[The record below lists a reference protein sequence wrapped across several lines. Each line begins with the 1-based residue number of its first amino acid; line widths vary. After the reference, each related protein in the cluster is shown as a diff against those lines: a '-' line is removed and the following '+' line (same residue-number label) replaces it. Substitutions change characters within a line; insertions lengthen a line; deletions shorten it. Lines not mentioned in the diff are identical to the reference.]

1 MSDARGFGGKEIR
14 FRRHAALRGALAAVL
29 AVALGLGCGCSS
41 SSAGD
46 SSVDS
51 AETST
56 AAAQVDEQADGV
68 LSFTLEPEGDVS
80 GIEMQVLVD
89 GKADGGEEVHDYY
102 KAQIGTK
109 YALQYGA
116 GTYALSVV
124 AGTLKQDDVVYKA
137 TDASVVFDA
146 RSNQAVELRIS
157 KDAEATDALAAQ
169 KQKEAEE
176 AAAKKAAEEAAA
188 KKKAEEEAAAKK
200 KAEEEAAAQKK
211 AEEEAAQKKAAE
223 EAAAEEQR
231 QKESASVEAQER
243 TVYITNSGKKYH
255 NGSCRHLKKSKIA
268 ISLSDAIA
276 EGYTACKTCGG

>member
-176 AAAKKAAEEAAA
+176 AAAKK
-188 KKKAEEEAAAKK
+188 KAEEEAAAKK

>member
-1 MSDARGFGGKEIR
+1 MSDARGLGGKDAR
-14 FRRHAALRGALAAVL
+14 VRRDAALRSALAAVL

-46 SSVDS
+46 ASTDS
-51 AETST
+51 AEAST
-56 AAAQVDEQADGV
+56 ADVQVDKQADGI

-80 GIEMQVLVD
+80 GLEMQVLVD
-89 GKADGGEEVHDYY
+89 GKTDGGEEVHDYY
-102 KAQIGTK
+102 KALVGTK

-116 GTYALSVV
+116 GSYALSVV
-124 AGTLKQDDVVYKA
+124 EGTLRQDDVVYKA

-146 RSNQAVELRIS
+146 QSNQAVELRIS
-157 KDAEATDALAAQ
+157 KDTEATDALAAQ

-188 KKKAEEEAAAKK
+188 QK
-200 KAEEEAAAQKK
+200 KAEEEAAAQKAAAEEAARK

-243 TVYITNSGKKYH
+243 TVYITNTGKKYH
-255 NGSCRHLKKSKIA
+255 NGNCRHLKKSKIA
-268 ISLSDAIA
+268 ISLSDAVA
-276 EGYTACKTCGG
+276 KGYTACKTCGG

>member
-46 SSVDS
+46 SSTDS
-51 AETST
+51 AEAST
-56 AAAQVDEQADGV
+56 ATAQVDEQSDGV

-89 GKADGGEEVHDYY
+89 GKTDGGEEVHDYY
-102 KAQIGTK
+102 KALVGTK

-146 RSNQAVELRIS
+146 RSNQAVELRVS
-157 KDAEATDALAAQ
+157 KDTEATGALAAQ

-188 KKKAEEEAAAKK
+188 KKKAAEEEAAR
-200 KAEEEAAAQKK
+200 KAEEEAAR
-211 AEEEAAQKKAAE
+211 KKAAE

-231 QKESASVEAQER
+231 QKESASEEAQEQ